1 MDGASNTIVIDCPV
15 RSIED
20 LGEGIIAAVYAAEE
34 RSTQHTSFQ
43 RSSSQRSSPQRSSP
57 QRCSS
62 QFTGPTNP
70 DERPVPRNLD
80 ALADL
85 LRETQAHH
93 LVVTDWH
100 VPTEL
105 ADRLLDVLALE
116 GVQLTYGQR

>member
-43 RSSSQRSSPQRSSP
+43 RSSSQRSSPQR
-57 QRCSS
+57 CSS
-62 QFTGPTNP
+62 QFTGPANP

>member
-1 MDGASNTIVIDCPV
+1 MDSRETDGASNTIVIDCPV

-20 LGEGIIAAVYAAEE
+20 LGAGIIAAVYVPEE

-43 RSSSQRSSPQRSSP
+43 RT
-57 QRCSS
+57 SS
-62 QFTGPTNP
+62 QFTGPANP

-100 VPTEL
+100 IPTEL

-116 GVQLTYGQR
+116 GVQLTSGQR

>member
-1 MDGASNTIVIDCPV
+1 MDSRETDGASNTIVIDCPV

-20 LGEGIIAAVYAAEE
+20 LGAGIIAAVYAPEE
-34 RSTQHTSFQ
+34 RT
-43 RSSSQRSSPQRSSP
+43 
-57 QRCSS
+57 SS
-62 QFTGPTNP
+62 QFTGPANP

-100 VPTEL
+100 IPAEL

-116 GVQLTYGQR
+116 GVRLTLGRR

>member
-1 MDGASNTIVIDCPV
+1 MDSREMDGASNTIVIDCPV

-20 LGEGIIAAVYAAEE
+20 LGAGIIAAVYAPEE
-34 RSTQHTSFQ
+34 RT
-43 RSSSQRSSPQRSSP
+43 SPQL
-57 QRCSS
+57 
-62 QFTGPTNP
+62 TGPANP
-70 DERPVPRNLD
+70 NERPVPRNLD

-100 VPTEL
+100 IPTEV

-116 GVQLTYGQR
+116 GVQLTSGQR

>member
-1 MDGASNTIVIDCPV
+1 MDSRETDGASNTIVIDCPV

-20 LGEGIIAAVYAAEE
+20 LGAGIIAAVYAPEE
-34 RSTQHTSFQ
+34 RT
-43 RSSSQRSSPQRSSP
+43 
-57 QRCSS
+57 SS
-62 QFTGPTNP
+62 QFTGPANP

-100 VPTEL
+100 IPTEL

-116 GVQLTYGQR
+116 GVQLTSGQR

>member
-1 MDGASNTIVIDCPV
+1 MDSRETDGASNTIVIDCPI

-20 LGEGIIAAVYAAEE
+20 LGAGIIAAVYAPEE
-34 RSTQHTSFQ
+34 RT
-43 RSSSQRSSPQRSSP
+43 
-57 QRCSS
+57 SS
-62 QFTGPTNP
+62 QFTGPANP

-100 VPTEL
+100 IPTEL

-116 GVQLTYGQR
+116 GVQLTSGQR